1 MRYLLDIVS
10 VSPIEIAADM
20 IRTFLPFVLA
30 GAVII
35 IAALVAG
42 LVFVAIKLIKGVSV
56 KASVPKNKDKGDE

>member
-20 IRTFLPFVLA
+20 IRTFLPFVLS

-35 IAALVAG
+35 IAAVLI
-42 LVFVAIKLIKGVSV
+42 IKVIK
-56 KASVPKNKDKGDE
+56 KKK

>member
-1 MRYLLDIVS
+1 MYLLDVAVGPMYALIGG
-10 VSPIEIAADM
+10 
-20 IRTFLPFVLA
+20 TFFL
-30 GAVII
+30 